1 MMGAH
6 MQTSSP
12 VPVDSLQCKIYLP
25 EAELPTHWHNL
36 ALELPF
42 SIPPPLHP
50 YQERPVDADDFR
62 WLWLAEC
69 LDTDLRKG
77 RYGSEPRIQ
86 IPEPVRQAYRR
97 YRPTPMV
104 RARGLEAYL
113 DTPAEIYYK
122 REDLNPGGSH
132 KFNTA
137 IAQAHYAA
145 QEGIDTLVTDT
156 GAGQWGTALA
166 LACSHFG
173 LDAQIFM
180 VRKSFEEKP
189 YRRGLMELLGATVL
203 TSPSER
209 TEVGRR
215 VLREDPGS
223 NGSLGIGMSEAI
235 ELVRTNPQYRLA
247 LGCMSYHAAL
257 HQTIIGLETRSQL
270 ELIDRWPDV
279 MIGCVG
285 GGSNFIGFTAPFLF
299 AAPSGRKM
307 EFIAAEPEQVP
318 CLTAGEYRYDWAD
331 YNRQTP
337 RLAMYTL
344 GSDFVPPPIHAGG
357 LRYHAKTPVLSA
369 LVKHG
374 IVGSHSYPQAD
385 VFAAGQ
391 LFLRTEGVLPAPES
405 AHAVLA
411 TIEVARRAKHEHRRL
426 VIVFCLSG
434 HGYLDLQGYMD
445 VLGRPEHPSS

>member
-6 MQTSSP
+6 MQTRSQL
-12 VPVDSLQCKIYLP
+12 VVDPRQCKIHLS
-25 EAELPTHWHNL
+25 EAQLPTHWYNL
-36 ALELPF
+36 AAELPF

-50 YQERPVDADDFR
+50 YYERPVSADDFR
-62 WLWLAEC
+62 WLWPAEY
-69 LDTDLRKG
+69 LDAELRMG
-77 RYGSEPRIQ
+77 QYASELRIE
-86 IPEPVRQAYRR
+86 IPEPVHQAYRR
-97 YRPTPMV
+97 YRPTPLV

-113 DTPAEIYYK
+113 DTRAEIYYK

-137 IAQAHYAA
+137 VAQAHYAA
-145 QEGIDTLVTDT
+145 QEGVDTLVTDT

-166 LACSHFG
+166 LACSQFG
-173 LDAQIFM
+173 VNAQIFM

-189 YRRGLMELLGATVL
+189 YRRGLMKLLGATVL
-203 TSPSER
+203 TSPSEA
-209 TEVGRR
+209 TEIGRQVR
-215 VLREDPGS
+215 QEDPGS
-223 NGSLGIGMSEAI
+223 NGSLGLGMSEAI
-235 ELVRTNPQYRLA
+235 ELVRTSPHHKLA

-257 HQTIIGLETRSQL
+257 HQTIIGLEVRAQL

-285 GGSNFIGFTAPFLF
+285 GGSNFVGFTAPFLF
-299 AAPSGRKM
+299 AAPSGRTI
-307 EFIAAEPEQVP
+307 EFIAAEPEQIP
-318 CLTAGEYRYDWAD
+318 CLTVGEYRYDWAD

-344 GSDFVPPPIHAGG
+344 GSDFLPPPIHAGG
-357 LRYHAKTPVLSA
+357 LRYHAKNPVLSV
-369 LVKHG
+369 LVKHR
-374 IVGSHSYPQAD
+374 IVGSRSYPQD
-385 VFAAGQ
+385 EVFTAGQ
-391 LFLRTEGVLPAPES
+391 LFLRTEGILPAPES

-411 TIEVARRAKHEHRRL
+411 AIEVARGARHENHRP

-445 VLGRPEHPSS
+445 VLGAV